1 MLTKCSTLGWLA
13 SHAALFRAG
22 SLLPPDRAIVTPDCP
37 GCESLPRSVHRFTLT
52 AAPRGP
58 YAYIVKEVLRLPVLF
73 LSLTVIR
80 PLLACSVPQAPAD
93 TQPPQSIAALLDAGH
108 YRRAF
113 AALNAT
119 PLPTDASAHDIAQHD
134 YTESRIAQGLGHF
147 ELAYQLADKAA
158 LSEPQNAAFHVQVA
172 AAAGRLAQHAGLLKQ
187 LTYARRAR
195 KELDDAIALE
205 PKRPDAV
212 YGMMMFY
219 EYAPSLIGGDK
230 AAAKKLAEDLTTLD
244 PARGYLAQATLA
256 ENRKDSA
263 SQADL
268 LKKAVAADPDSYA
281 AHVALSKFLTRSDP
295 VDTDAADEQAC
306 LALLSDPSR
315 VEAWQSLAELAVTA
329 ECWAEIDGLVQ
340 TAERFNPD
348 DASAAYAAAVA
359 MIAAGKN
366 LDMAQ
371 ALLTHYLE
379 KLPEG
384 DAPTTGRAHYQLA
397 LLSEKRGQKQ
407 DALFHLHAA
416 LEEDPTMEDARKDL
430 KRMEHSN

>member
-1 MLTKCSTLGWLA
+1 
-13 SHAALFRAG
+13 
-22 SLLPPDRAIVTPDCP
+22 V
-37 GCESLPRSVHRFTLT
+37 E
-52 AAPRGP
+52 
-58 YAYIVKEVLRLPVLF
+58 EVFRLPVLF
-73 LSLTVIR
+73 LGLTVIR
-80 PLLACSVPQAPAD
+80 PLLACSVPQPPAD
-93 TQPPQSIAALLDAGH
+93 PPPTQPIPALLEAGH

-113 AALNAT
+113 AALNAN
-119 PLPTDASAHDIAQHD
+119 PLPADAPAHDIAQHE
-134 YTESRIAQGLGHF
+134 YIESRIAQGLGHF
-147 ELAYQLADKAA
+147 ELAYELADKAA

-172 AAAGRLAQHAGLLKQ
+172 AAAGRLAQHASLLKQ

-195 KELDDAIALE
+195 KELDDAISLE
-205 PKRPDAV
+205 PKRPDAI

-230 AAAKKLAEDLTTLD
+230 AAAKKLAEDLTALD

-256 ENRKDSA
+256 ENRKDAA

-268 LKKAVAADPDSYA
+268 LRKAVAVNPDSYA
-281 AHVALSKFLTRSDP
+281 AHVALSKFLARSEP
-295 VDTDAADEQAC
+295 VDADGADEQAC
-306 LALLSDPSR
+306 LALLSDPTR
-315 VEAWQSLAELAVTA
+315 IEAWQLLAELAVAA
-329 ECWAEIDGLVQ
+329 ECWPEVNGLVQ

-371 ALLTHYLE
+371 ALLAHYLE

-384 DAPTTGRAHYQLA
+384 DAPTMGRAHYQLA

-407 DALFHLHAA
+407 DALFRLRAA

-430 KRMEHSN
+430 KRIEHSN

>member
-1 MLTKCSTLGWLA
+1 ML
-13 SHAALFRAG
+13 
-22 SLLPPDRAIVTPDCP
+22 
-37 GCESLPRSVHRFTLT
+37 
-52 AAPRGP
+52 
-58 YAYIVKEVLRLPVLF
+58 EVLRLAVLY
-73 LSLTVIR
+73 LTLTVIR
-80 PLLACSVPQAPAD
+80 PLAACSVPQPPTD
-93 TQPPQSIAALLDAGH
+93 TQQSSSIPALLESGH

-113 AALNAT
+113 ATLNAN
-119 PLPTDASAHDIAQHD
+119 PVPADASPHDVAQRE
-134 YTESRIAQGLGHF
+134 YMESRIAQGLGHY

-172 AAAGRLAQHAGLLKQ
+172 AAAGRLAQHSGLLKQ
-187 LTYARRAR
+187 LTYARRAK

-230 AAAKKLAEDLTTLD
+230 AAAHKLAEDLTALD
-244 PARGYLAQATLA
+244 PARGYLAQASLA
-256 ENRKDSA
+256 QNRKDA
-263 SQADL
+263 AAEAEM
-268 LKKAVAADPDSYA
+268 LKKAVAANPDSYA
-281 AHVALSKFLTRSDP
+281 AHVALAKFLTHSEPLDF
-295 VDTDAADEQAC
+295 DAADEQAC
-306 LALLSDPSR
+306 LALLSDPTR
-315 VEAWQSLAELAVTA
+315 AEAWQSLAELAVAA
-329 ECWAEIDGLVQ
+329 ECWAEVDGLVQ

-359 MIAAGKN
+359 MIIAGKN

-407 DALFHLHAA
+407 DALFHLRAA